1 MSSFRGCSP
10 VEVSVFFYLIF
21 PLREPPHDYDHR
33 LRLRRQR
40 SRENDPAP
48 SKRTAASIA
57 EIGATILLHTTQEVD
72 TSALRP
78 NGRYLPKSQKSG
90 GPIAAEDGLA
100 ATLTLD
106 TQQAASSRRSR

>member
-1 MSSFRGCSP
+1 MTTITVYGYA
-10 VEVSVFFYLIF
+10 V
-21 PLREPPHDYDHR
+21 
-33 LRLRRQR
+33 
-40 SRENDPAP
+40 NDQGKMIQPP

-57 EIGATILLHTTQEVD
+57 EIGATILLHTAQEVD

-78 NGRYLPKSQKSG
+78 DGRYLPKSQKSG